1 MDKPL
6 LVLFDGNAL
15 LHRAF
20 HALPPLT
27 VRKSGEMVGAVYGF
41 AQMLLKVINELK
53 PSHCAIAF
61 DMKGPTFR
69 HKLFDQYKAH
79 RPETP
84 QELVGQLGRVR
95 ELVAAF
101 NIPIFELE
109 GYEADDLLGTL
120 SQQASDKDVE
130 TIIVTGDAD
139 AMQLVSPR
147 VKVLYPKPRRA
158 FSDTMLFDEAA
169 VKEKYGVKPEQI
181 ADLKGLVGDP
191 SDNIPGVTRNRRQ
204 DGGQAHRAVRL
215 YRGNL
220 RAYRR
225 GGAGQ
230 ATGSAQGERS
240 RRPPEQGTGH
250 HRYPDA
256 GELKLDD
263 CRVSQYDRN
272 KVTELFRELEFAS
285 LLPKLPQMEGGEA
298 AVEAKP
304 PQGDYKI
311 VNSAADLDK
320 LIKRLTAAKTFAF
333 DTETTGLDPMSA
345 QLVGISLS
353 PAAGEAYYIPVGHI
367 GLDTI
372 AQLPLEEVIAKLKPL
387 LEDKSL
393 AKLAHNGK
401 YDMAVLAEYGV
412 TVNNLSF
419 DSMVAAY
426 LLGEKSMGLK
436 ALAFGR
442 LAVEM
447 TPISEL
453 IGAGKKTIPMSQ
465 VEIARTADYACA
477 DADMTFRLTEL
488 LEAELHQ
495 QGLWKLFA
503 EVEMPLVPVLL
514 HMERNGVAL
523 DSGLLREMSLR
534 LGEQLNRVEKEIYDN
549 VGHQFN
555 INSPQQLS
563 QVLFEELGLT
573 PARKT
578 KGGYSTGASVL
589 EELLG
594 IHPVVELI
602 LDYRQLSKIKSTYID
617 ALPGLVN
624 PKTGRLHTSFNQ
636 TRTTTGRLS
645 SSEPNLQNIPVR
657 GELGKEVRRAFIA
670 PEGSQLLSAD
680 YSQIDLRAL
689 AHLSQDESLTSA
701 FRHDEDIHSAT
712 AAQVFGVEPSKVTPE
727 MRRVAKTVNFGV
739 IYGMSEYG
747 LEQAT
752 GLSREE
758 AAQFIA
764 AYFEK
769 YPGVKSYLESTKEQ
783 ARKTGYVQTIL
794 GRRRAIP
801 EINAQNR
808 QVREAAER
816 MAINMPVQGT
826 SADIIKVAMI
836 NLEREIE
843 KRQLEEQDAPAGARR
858 AYLRGA
864 PGRGRGDEKA
874 RPRTD
879 DLGHRTERAPESR
892 RQERPQLGRDGIGA
906 DEQARHRHLRLFY
919 PSFRGFLLFR
929 PPLRLFSRGR

>member
-1 MDKPL
+1 MDKPR

-27 VRKSGEMVGAVYGF
+27 LRQSGEMVGAVYGF
-41 AQMLLKVINELK
+41 AQMLLKVVSELQ
-53 PSHCAIAF
+53 PSHYAIAF

-79 RPETP
+79 RPATP
-84 QELVGQLGRVR
+84 AELVGQLGRVR
-95 ELVAAF
+95 QLVEAF
-101 NIPIFELE
+101 NIPVFEME

-120 SQQASDKDVE
+120 SRQASQQDIE
-130 TIIVTGDAD
+130 TVIVTGDAD
-139 AMQLVSPR
+139 AMQLVSPK
-147 VKVLYPKPRRA
+147 VKVLYPKPRKS
-158 FSDTMLFDEAA
+158 FSDTTLYDAA
-169 VKEKYGVKPEQI
+169 MVNESYGVSPEQI

-191 SDNIPGVTRNRRQ
+191 SDNIPGVPGVGKKTALKLLEQFGSVEGVYEHIDEVEPEKLKNLLKEQEAIARQ
-204 DGGQAHRAVRL
+204 SKEL
-215 YRGNL
+215 
-220 RAYRR
+220 
-225 GGAGQ
+225 
-230 ATGSAQGERS
+230 ATIVTDM
-240 RRPPEQGTGH
+240 PVK
-250 HRYPDA
+250 
-256 GELKLDD
+256 LNLDD
-263 CRVSQYDRN
+263 CRVSHYDRN

-285 LLPKLPQMEGGEA
+285 LLKKLPQTEGESA
-298 AVEAKP
+298 AAGP
-304 PQGDYKI
+304 PEGDYKI

-320 LIKRLTAAKTFAF
+320 LIKRLKAAKTFAF

-345 QLVGISLS
+345 DLVGISLS
-353 PAAGEAYYIPVGHI
+353 PAAGEGYYIPVGHI
-367 GLDTI
+367 GLEAIT
-372 AQLPLEEVIAKLKPL
+372 QLPLDDVIAKIKPVM
-387 LEDKSL
+387 EDKSL
-393 AKLAHNGK
+393 SKLAHNGK
-401 YDMAVLAEYGV
+401 YDMTMLAQYGV
-412 TVNNLSF
+412 AVNNLGF
-419 DSMVAAY
+419 DSMIAAY

-436 ALAFGR
+436 ALAFEH

-453 IGAGKKTIPMSQ
+453 IGTGKKQVPMSQ
-465 VEIARTADYACA
+465 VEIARTAGYAAA
-477 DADMTFRLTEL
+477 DADMTFRLTEI
-488 LEAELHQ
+488 LEAELHKEK
-495 QGLWKLFA
+495 LWKLFD
-503 EVEMPLVPVLL
+503 EVELPLVPVLM

-523 DSGLLREMSLR
+523 DSGRLQKMSQR
-534 LGEQLNRVEKEIYDN
+534 LGEQLARVEKEIYEHA
-549 VGHQFN
+549 GHQFN

-563 QVLFEELGLT
+563 QVLFQEQGLT

-578 KGGYSTGASVL
+578 KGGYSTGAAVL

-594 IHPVVELI
+594 VHPIVELI

-645 SSEPNLQNIPVR
+645 SSDPNLQNIPVR
-657 GELGKEVRRAFIA
+657 GELGKEVRQAFIA
-670 PEGSQLLSAD
+670 PAGSELLSAD

-689 AHLSQDESLTSA
+689 AHLSKDESLAQA
-701 FRHDEDIHSAT
+701 FRHDEDIHTAT
-712 AAQVFGVEPSKVTPE
+712 AAQVFGVKPTEVNAE

-758 AAQFIA
+758 AASFIN

-769 YPGVKSYLESTKEQ
+769 YPGVKQYLESTKEE

-843 KRQLEEQDAPAGARR
+843 KRNLKSRMILQVHDELIFEVLEGEAGEMKKLVPELMTSAMTLSVPLK
-858 AYLRGA
+858 AAVKTGA
-864 PGRGRGDEKA
+864 NWGEM
-874 RPRTD
+874 
-879 DLGHRTERAPESR
+879 E
-892 RQERPQLGRDGIGA
+892 
-906 DEQARHRHLRLFY
+906 
-919 PSFRGFLLFR
+919 
-929 PPLRLFSRGR
+929 

>member
-27 VRKSGEMVGAVYGF
+27 LRKSGEMVGAVYGF

-53 PSHCAIAF
+53 PSHYAIAF

-69 HKLFDQYKAH
+69 HKLFDQYKIH

-95 ELVAAF
+95 ELVEAF
-101 NIPIFELE
+101 NIPIFEME

-120 SQQASDKDVE
+120 SNQASGKDIE

-139 AMQLVSPR
+139 AMQLVSPK

-169 VKEKYGVKPEQI
+169 VKEKYGVNPEQI
-181 ADLKGLVGDP
+181 ADLKGLAGDP
-191 SDNIPGVTRNRRQ
+191 SDNIPGVAGIGAKTAEKLIGQFGSVEGIYENIDKVEPEKLQALLKENEAVARQ
-204 DGGQAHRAVRL
+204 SKEL
-215 YRGNL
+215 
-220 RAYRR
+220 
-225 GGAGQ
+225 
-230 ATGSAQGERS
+230 ATIVSDM
-240 RRPPEQGTGH
+240 PVK
-250 HRYPDA
+250 
-256 GELKLDD
+256 LKLDD

-272 KVTELFRELEFAS
+272 KVTALLRELEFAS
-285 LLPKLPQMEGGEA
+285 LLPKLPQLEGPG
-298 AVEAKP
+298 VEAKP
-304 PQGDYKI
+304 PQGEYKI
-311 VNSAADLDK
+311 VNSAAELDK
-320 LIKRLTAAKTFAF
+320 LIKRLKSAKTFAF

-345 QLVGISLS
+345 ELVGISLS
-353 PAAGEAYYIPVGHI
+353 AAGGEAYYIPVGHV
-367 GLDTI
+367 GLDTVT
-372 AQLPLEEVIAKLKPL
+372 QLPLEEVIARLKPIM
-387 LEDKSL
+387 EDKDL
-393 AKLAHNGK
+393 GKLAHNGK
-401 YDMAVLAEYGV
+401 YDMAVLAQYGI

-436 ALAFGR
+436 ALAFAR

-477 DADMTFRLTEL
+477 DADMTFRLAGVFESEL
-488 LEAELHQ
+488 KEQ
-495 QGLWKLFA
+495 DLWKLFA
-503 EVEMPLVPVLL
+503 EVELPLVPVLL

-523 DSGLLREMSLR
+523 DGGLLNEMSQR
-534 LGEQLNRVEKEIYDN
+534 LGEQLARVEKDIYDN

-563 QVLFEELGLT
+563 QVLFQELGLT

-578 KGGYSTGASVL
+578 KGGYSTGAAVL
-589 EELLG
+589 EELRG
-594 IHPVVELI
+594 VHPVIELI

-617 ALPGLVN
+617 ALPGLIN
-624 PKTGRLHTSFNQ
+624 QKTGRLHTSFNQ

-657 GELGKEVRRAFIA
+657 GELGKEVRKAFIA
-670 PEGSQLLSAD
+670 PEGSSLLSAD

-689 AHLSQDESLTSA
+689 AHLSQDKSLLGA

-758 AAQFIA
+758 AAQFIN

-769 YPGVKSYLESTKEQ
+769 YPGVKKYLESTKEQ

-794 GRRRAIP
+794 GRRRTIP

-843 KRQLEEQDAPAGARR
+843 KLKLKSKMILQVH
-858 AYLRGA
+858 
-864 PGRGRGDEKA
+864 DELIFEVPQAELGEMKKLVPELMTSAMTLSVPLKA
-874 RPRTD
+874 TVKSGPNW
-879 DLGHRTERAPESR
+879 GEME
-892 RQERPQLGRDGIGA
+892 
-906 DEQARHRHLRLFY
+906 
-919 PSFRGFLLFR
+919 
-929 PPLRLFSRGR
+929 

>member
-27 VRKSGEMVGAVYGF
+27 LRKSGEMVGAVYGF

-95 ELVAAF
+95 ELVEAF

-120 SQQASDKDVE
+120 SQQSSDKDVE

-139 AMQLVSPR
+139 VMQLVSPR

-181 ADLKGLVGDP
+181 TDLKGLVGDP
-191 SDNIPGVTRNRRQ
+191 SDNIPGVSGIGAKTAAKLIGQFGSIERIYEHIGEVETAKLQALLRENEAVARQSKELATIVTRMP
-204 DGGQAHRAVRL
+204 VK
-215 YRGNL
+215 
-220 RAYRR
+220 
-225 GGAGQ
+225 
-230 ATGSAQGERS
+230 
-240 RRPPEQGTGH
+240 
-250 HRYPDA
+250 
-256 GELKLDD
+256 LKLDD

-285 LLPKLPQMEGGEA
+285 LLPKLPQVEGREA

-311 VNSAADLDK
+311 VNSTADLDR

-345 QLVGISLS
+345 SLVGISLS

-372 AQLPLEEVIAKLKPL
+372 AQLPLEEVIARLKPV

-465 VEIARTADYACA
+465 VEIARTSDYACA

-503 EVEMPLVPVLL
+503 EVELPLVPVLL

-523 DSGLLREMSLR
+523 DSGLLREMSQR
-534 LGEQLNRVEKEIYDN
+534 LGEQLNRVEKEIYEN

-563 QVLFEELGLT
+563 QVLFEELKLT

-594 IHPVVELI
+594 VHPVVELI

-624 PKTGRLHTSFNQ
+624 KKTGRLHTSFNQ

-689 AHLSQDESLTSA
+689 AHLSQDQSLTSA

-752 GLSREE
+752 GLSRGE

-836 NLEREIE
+836 NLEGEIE
-843 KRQLEEQDAPAGARR
+843 KRRLESKMLLQVH
-858 AYLRGA
+858 
-864 PGRGRGDEKA
+864 DELIFEVPQAEVGEMKKLVPELMTSAIELSVPLKA
-874 RPRTD
+874 AVKSGPNW
-879 DLGHRTERAPESR
+879 GEME
-892 RQERPQLGRDGIGA
+892 
-906 DEQARHRHLRLFY
+906 
-919 PSFRGFLLFR
+919 
-929 PPLRLFSRGR
+929 